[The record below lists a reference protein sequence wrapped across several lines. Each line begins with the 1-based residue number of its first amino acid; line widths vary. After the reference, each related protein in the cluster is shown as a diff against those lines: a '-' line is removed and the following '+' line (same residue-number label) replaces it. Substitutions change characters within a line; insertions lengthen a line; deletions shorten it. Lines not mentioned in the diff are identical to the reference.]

1 MTATPETRRIGRW
14 TLVGLFALFFVPLL
28 LAMAWYAFAPGYT
41 PPSTSNG
48 KLIEPAQPLEPFRLG
63 TADGETLTLDGLRG
77 QWYLVQFV
85 PDRCDEA
92 CRERLYETR
101 QVRDALG
108 EDRSRVRRLLV
119 AGAGRVTPGVGGLL
133 EEHPRLTVVQGDGHG
148 DFGSQFP
155 ADRDNATVFL
165 VDPLGNL
172 MMRFAPGLPPRD
184 MLDDLEKLLKLS
196 RIG

>member
-14 TLVGLFALFFVPLL
+14 TLIGLFALFFAPLL

-41 PPSTSNG
+41 PPSTPNG
-48 KLIEPAQPLEPFRLG
+48 ALIDPARPLEPFRLQSG
-63 TADGETLTLDGLRG
+63 DGGTLTLDGLRG
-77 QWYLVQFV
+77 RWHLVHFV
-85 PDRCDEA
+85 PERCDEA

-108 EDRSRVRRLLV
+108 EDRSRVRRLIV
-119 AGAGRVTPGVGGLL
+119 AGGGRSTPGLAGVLD
-133 EEHPRLTVVQGDGHG
+133 EHPRLVVMRGDGRG
-148 DFGSQFP
+148 DFGRQFP
-155 ADRDNATVFL
+155 AERGNDTVFL

-172 MMRFAPGLPPRD
+172 MMRFPPGLPPGD

>member
-1 MTATPETRRIGRW
+1 MTANPETRRIGRW
-14 TLVGLFALFFVPLL
+14 TLVGLFALFFAPLL
-28 LAMAWYAFAPGYT
+28 LATAWYAFAPGYA
-41 PPSTSNG
+41 PPSRSSGT
-48 KLIEPAQPLEPFRLG
+48 LVEPARPLEPFRLES
-63 TADGETLTLDGLRG
+63 ADGDTLTLDELRG

-85 PDRCDEA
+85 RGQCGEA

-119 AGAGRVTPGVGGLL
+119 AGAGRATPGVGELL
-133 EEHPRLTVVQGDGHG
+133 EEHPRLTVVQGDGRG
-148 DFGSQFP
+148 DFGRQFP
-155 ADRDNATVFL
+155 ADRDEATVFL

-172 MMRFAPGLPPRD
+172 MMRFAPGLPPGD